1 VAAAAGFAGG
11 PLAQAPSSPAA
22 SAKALIVLQNPGV
35 RRFMLD
41 TLSLEGVKGPGAL
54 RNLSQSAHIPE
65 NAAPAVD

>member
-1 VAAAAGFAGG
+1 
-11 PLAQAPSSPAA
+11 
-22 SAKALIVLQNPGV
+22 
-35 RRFMLD
+35 MLD